1 MTTDLTSIWVSTAVD
16 GFDETM
22 LIKLLMMTKLVL
34 VMMMLLLNM
43 FVVIFFMLIVL
54 VMYSNNQ
61 PFITYLNDQWFN
73 PIFDR

>member
-22 LIKLLMMTKLVL
+22 LIKLLMMAQLV